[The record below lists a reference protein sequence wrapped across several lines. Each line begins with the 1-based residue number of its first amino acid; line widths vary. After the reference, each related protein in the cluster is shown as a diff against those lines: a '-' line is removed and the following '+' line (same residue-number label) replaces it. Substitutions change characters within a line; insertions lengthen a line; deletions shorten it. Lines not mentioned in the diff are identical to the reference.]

1 MFRDLNLVKLQDA
14 PLAKRITIELSQEVF
29 DFSLLNG
36 ISKIIDTRGLEAG
49 SVTDRMDIKDYFTSE
64 TNDFLFLIDEFKKHP
79 PP

>member
-1 MFRDLNLVKLQDA
+1 MSLFLCHEKRCCFISNTKYYRT

-49 SVTDRMDIKDYFTSE
+49 SVLIVWILKTILHQRQMIFYF
-64 TNDFLFLIDEFKKHP
+64 
-79 PP
+79 